1 MSEALHIVCPHC
13 DAVNRIPAD
22 KLDARPKCGKCHQPL
37 FTGAPLALDTARFQ
51 RHLERNDIPLLVD
64 FWAEWCGPCKM
75 MAPVFEQAAGQLEPR
90 VRLVKVDTDREQALA
105 SSLGIRGIPTLILF
119 RGGREVART
128 SGATNLQGL
137 LAWVRQHLG

>member
-1 MSEALHIVCPHC
+1 MSETLHIVCPHC

-37 FTGAPLALDTARFQ
+37 FTGAPLPLDTARFQ

-90 VRLVKVDTDREQALA
+90 VRLIKVDTDREQALA